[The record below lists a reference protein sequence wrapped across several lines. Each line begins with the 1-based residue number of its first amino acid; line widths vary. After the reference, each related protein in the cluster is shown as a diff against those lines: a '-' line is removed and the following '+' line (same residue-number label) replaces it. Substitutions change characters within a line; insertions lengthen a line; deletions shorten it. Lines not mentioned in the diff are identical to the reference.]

1 MTSHRDII
9 GGRKTGTILKQ
20 HSLRT
25 HAILKVQWQADYL
38 PKGSWGTNRLLT
50 TIHNGVFVS
59 FNKLLNVSHKHKGS

>member
-25 HAILKVQWQADYL
+25 HAILKV
-38 PKGSWGTNRLLT
+38 
-50 TIHNGVFVS
+50 
-59 FNKLLNVSHKHKGS
+59 